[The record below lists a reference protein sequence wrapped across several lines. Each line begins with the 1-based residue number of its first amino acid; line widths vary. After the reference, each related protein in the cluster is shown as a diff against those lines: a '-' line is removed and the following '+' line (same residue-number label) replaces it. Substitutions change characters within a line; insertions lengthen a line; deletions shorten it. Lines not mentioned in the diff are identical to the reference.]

1 MKTAG
6 SFLRAGFL
14 IVKFYCILKN
24 IMLSLKLQKE
34 LAQAAAKHYSL
45 KPHEVEVSLAR
56 DLGHGDFT
64 SNVALRVAS
73 RWGVT
78 PREAADTLIEELKES
93 LILKHLVSRI
103 EMAGPGFINFWLAPA
118 VIYKNIQDGLNQ
130 KNCQVWKGE
139 KMIVEYSS
147 PNIAK
152 PMHIG
157 HIRSAIIG
165 QALSNIYEALGAK
178 VIRLNHLGDWGTQ
191 FGKLIAAYKLWGN
204 KAAVKKHPIDELL
217 QLYIKF
223 HEVLKERPE
232 LEKMGQEEF
241 LKLEQGDRQNRS
253 LWNWFKAE
261 SLREFS
267 VLYKRL
273 RVKFSHII
281 GESFYEPFLAGV
293 VFDLLKRQIAVKNKD
308 NSVVVHLEAESL
320 PPCLIQKS
328 DGASLYATRDLA
340 AIQYRVKHFKP
351 VAIFY
356 LVGNEQAL
364 HFEQVFTVA
373 KLAGYSKGI
382 KLEHIKFGTILGE
395 DGQRM
400 ATREGKLIPLEEVLN
415 KANNLAL
422 AIVNKKNVNLSAK
435 QKMRV
440 AEVVGVGAVKYNDL
454 SQNRLTDITFNWE
467 RMLSLEGNSGPYL
480 QYTYARLRSILRKH
494 KIESKSRNQSVKF
507 TAAELHNIDSE
518 DMLLWRMIMRYPE
531 SLLRAA
537 QENGPHLLA
546 LYLYELAV
554 QINSFYQNQPVLRAA
569 PEVKVLRL
577 RLVGQAAQILQQGLA
592 ILGIETLEEM

>member
-1 MKTAG
+1 
-6 SFLRAGFL
+6 
-14 IVKFYCILKN
+14 
-24 IMLSLKLQKE
+24 MLSLKLQKE

-45 KPHEVEVSLAR
+45 KPHEVEVTLAR

-78 PREAADTLIEELKES
+78 PREAADTLIEELKDS
-93 LILKHLVSRI
+93 SVLKHLVTKI
-103 EMAGPGFINFWLAPA
+103 EMAGPGFINFWLAPE
-118 VIYKNIQDGLNQ
+118 VIYKNIKDSLDWKDWQI
-130 KNCQVWKGE
+130 WKGE

-157 HIRSAIIG
+157 HIRSTIIG

-191 FGKLIAAYKLWGN
+191 FGKLIAAYKMWGN
-204 KAAVKKHPIDELL
+204 KAAVKKQPIAEMLK
-217 QLYIKF
+217 LYVKF
-223 HEVLKERPE
+223 HEVLKEQPD

-241 LKLEQGDRQNRS
+241 LKLEQGDRKNRS
-253 LWNWFKAE
+253 LWNWFKTE
-261 SLREFS
+261 SLREFN
-267 VLYKRL
+267 VLYRRL
-273 RVKFSHII
+273 KVKFSQVI
-281 GESFYEPFLAGV
+281 GESFYEPLLEGV
-293 VFDLLKRQIAVKNKD
+293 VFDLLRRKLAFKNED
-308 NSVVVHLEAESL
+308 NSIVVYLEAASL
-320 PPCLIQKS
+320 PPCLIKKS
-328 DGASLYATRDLA
+328 DGGSLYATRDLA
-340 AIQYRVKHFKP
+340 AIQYRAKHFKP
-351 VAIFY
+351 VAILY
-356 LVGNEQAL
+356 VVGNEQSL
-364 HFEQVFTVA
+364 HFEQVFSIATA
-373 KLAGYSKGI
+373 AGYSKGI
-382 KLEHIKFGTILGE
+382 KLEHIKYGLILGE
-395 DGQRM
+395 DGQKL
-400 ATREGKLIPLEEVLN
+400 ATREGKTIPLEEVLD

-422 AIVNKKNVNLSAK
+422 EIVNKKNANLTAK

-467 RMLSLEGNSGPYL
+467 RMLSVEGNSGPYL
-480 QYTYARLRSILRKH
+480 QYTYARLRSILRKS
-494 KIESKSRNQSVKF
+494 KIESKFSRAKVKT
-507 TAAELHNIDSE
+507 TAADLHNISTE

-569 PEVKVLRL
+569 PEVKVWRL
-577 RLVGQAAQILQQGLA
+577 RLVDEAAQILKQGLE